1 MVETLPNEPVH
12 HKTYNKTCATSQ
24 DSDQP
29 VPPCNLIRVL
39 TNRMCLLQPPG
50 YPKRDKQESLP
61 YWVDIHADLSLCWS
75 HKSYCKF
82 CRTLVQMYF
91 LK

>member
-12 HKTYNKTCATSQ
+12 DKPYNKTCATSQ

-29 VPPCNLIRVL
+29 VPPRNLIRVL
-39 TNRMCLLQPPG
+39 TDRMWLLQPPG
-50 YPKRDKQESLP
+50 YLKRDKQESLP
-61 YWVDIHADLSLCWS
+61 YWVDIQHDLNLCWS
-75 HKSYCKF
+75 HKSYCRF
-82 CRTLVQMYF
+82 CRALTQMYC